1 MNLVVD
7 SNIIFSALIS
17 PKGKTAELIFL
28 SDLTLFST
36 ETLEKE
42 LIEHK
47 IEIMKKAKLIESDFE
62 QLYVFLKSKINFIE
76 GEELDPFIDLVKEI
90 CPDKDDV
97 SFFAV
102 ALAKNFPLWSND
114 KLLKTQNVVKVI
126 NTFELVKMLS

>member
-47 IEIMKKAKLIESDFE
+47 TEIMKKAKLIESDFDP
-62 QLYVFLKSKINFIE
+62 LYVILKSKINFIE
-76 GEELDPFIDLVKEI
+76 GEELDPFIELAKEI
-90 CPDKDDV
+90 CPDKGDV
-97 SFFAV
+97 VVFAV
-102 ALAKNFPLWSND
+102 ALLKNIPLWSND
-114 KLLKTQNVVKVI
+114 KLLKTQNVVRVI
-126 NTFELVKMLS
+126 STFELVKMLS